1 MRFDSR
7 ATNRLPERGTHGAVG
22 YDLFASED
30 TVVASRYAT
39 MVPPPPPLL
48 PLEFCPRPLTVSLIT
63 CHVIRSTASS
73 EARALHNSLASPL

>member
-39 MVPPPPPLL
+39 IVPPSPPFYHLSFLSAPL
-48 PLEFCPRPLTVSLIT
+48 PCR
-63 CHVIRSTASS
+63 
-73 EARALHNSLASPL
+73 